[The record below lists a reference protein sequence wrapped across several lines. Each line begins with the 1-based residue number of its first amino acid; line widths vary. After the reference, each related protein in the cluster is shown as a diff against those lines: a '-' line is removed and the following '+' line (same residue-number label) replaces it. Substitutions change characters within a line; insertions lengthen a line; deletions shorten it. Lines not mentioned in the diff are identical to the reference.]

1 MWVGVNAML
10 THLEAAAAQEL
21 ERTLKLR
28 VTQEFEAALQSG
40 ACEAPITGDTFYP
53 DSQRAKMEK
62 RAVMA
67 LMARKWFAENEA
79 PPWAG
84 ELPLTPDE
92 CIARF
97 NGPNRGSRRG
107 ILVGE
112 YGQLLR
118 SMGWNLQHVPPFEV
132 FCSQVLSPAS

>member
-1 MWVGVNAML
+1 ML
-10 THLEAAAAQEL
+10 DRLQEASAQEL
-21 ERTLKLR
+21 ERAIERR
-28 VTQEFEAALQSG
+28 VEQLFEVALQSG
-40 ACEAPITGDTFYP
+40 AREAPITGDTFYP
-53 DSQRAKMEK
+53 ESQRAELEA
-62 RAVMA
+62 RAVRA
-67 LMARKWFAENEA
+67 LLARKWFAENEA